1 MVHWCLSLNF
11 NMWHRH
17 PCFTWIDVN
26 WVSMYH
32 MHMHCVLIWCL
43 QLLTE
48 LPLFNFPYLV
58 HVVFFQ
64 KRGRCKGSIPLSSVK
79 AVEFVDDTAFDQN
92 KKFCFC
98 FQVCTP
104 FSFCICKPYGNLL
117 SYSCH
122 QFLGISWVSKLNFF
136 EATQNP
142 TLS

>member
-104 FSFCICKPYGNLL
+104 FFFVFASRMVIYYLTHVINSLVYLGFPN
-117 SYSCH
+117 ST
-122 QFLGISWVSKLNFF
+122 FLK
-136 EATQNP
+136 
-142 TLS
+142 